1 MPRITKL
8 TPIQI
13 YRLLPKTNCKACGEE
28 SCMAFAIK
36 LLNLQTSIEK
46 CKPLVEDPKYRK
58 NYEELK
64 KLLKPAIREVTIGKG
79 EKSVKI
85 GGEYVMH
92 RHELTFMRKTVIAV
106 TIEDTMK
113 QETIDA
119 RLDLDKKFRFE
130 YLDKVLTLDAIAIKY
145 SSGDPERFVKVFEY
159 VRSRINKPLIVV
171 SLHPK
176 VYEKLGDLLKE
187 ERPLIYAA
195 TRENWHIISDY
206 AKKFE
211 CPITVLHEGDP
222 RYLISLANAIRKRGV
237 EDICIDPGAMPSCL
251 GYAVKTATT
260 FRWLACNEDCE
271 LVGYPI
277 VTSTVP
283 IWMSNLD
290 YNMKLIMEACLASV
304 LIIRYASLLIMYSP
318 EAVTYLPVTVL
329 RENYYSDPRRPTTI
343 QPGLKEIGK
352 PNELSPV
359 LVTCNYALTY
369 SIVTSDLEKGKVD
382 AYLLVIDTEG
392 YAVDVSVAADKFRPE
407 KIAEL
412 IKETGIENKV
422 KHRYLVIPG
431 KAAKLAGSIEEAT
444 GWKVIVGPIDS
455 SDLPNFIEKQW
466 KKIIESLQSGSSSQ
480 EGSQTGQS

>member
-1 MPRITKL
+1 MPKITKL

-46 CKPLVEDPKYRK
+46 CRPLVEDEKYRK

-64 KLLKPAIREVTIGKG
+64 RLLKPSVREVVIGRG

-92 RHELTFMRKTVIAV
+92 RHELTYMRKTVIAV
-106 TIEDTMK
+106 LVEDSMSQEVIDSRIEL
-113 QETIDA
+113 I
-119 RLDLDKKFRFE
+119 KKFRFE
-130 YLDKVLTLDAIAIKY
+130 YLDKVLTLDAIAIKF
-145 SSGDPERFVKVFEY
+145 SSGDFDRFLKVFEY
-159 VRSRINKPLIVV
+159 VRSRIDKPIIVC
-171 SLHPK
+171 SLNPK
-176 VYEKLGDLLKE
+176 LYEKIGELLRD
-187 ERPLIYAA
+187 ERPLIYAV
-195 TRENWHIISDY
+195 TRDNWHIMVDI
-206 AKKFE
+206 AKKFD
-211 CPITVLHEGDP
+211 CPCTVMHVGDL
-222 RYLISLANAIRKRGV
+222 RTLISLVNAVKKRGV
-237 EDICIDPGAMPSCL
+237 EDICIDPGLIPTKL
-251 GYAVKTATT
+251 GYSIKTSTLL
-260 FRWLACNEDCE
+260 RWLACNEEYE
-271 LVGYPI
+271 LAGYPI

-283 IWMSNLD
+283 VWCCDGD
-290 YNMKLIMEACLASV
+290 YTQKVV
-304 LIIRYASLLIMYSP
+304 LESCIAALMIIRYASLLIMYSP
-318 EAVTYLPVTVL
+318 EAVTYLPVVVL

-352 PNELSPV
+352 PSEKSPV

-412 IKETGIENKV
+412 IKSTGIESKV
-422 KHRYLVIPG
+422 KHRYLIIPG
-431 KAAKLAGSIEEAT
+431 KAAKLAGSIEEVT
-444 GWKVIVGPIDS
+444 GWKVIVGPVDS
-455 SDLPNFIEKQW
+455 SELPNFIEKHW
-466 KKIIESLQSGSSSQ
+466 KKIV
-480 EGSQTGQS
+480 EGG

>member
-36 LLNLQTSIEK
+36 LLNLQTSLEK
-46 CKPLVEDPKYRK
+46 CKPLIEDEKYRK

-64 KLLKPAIREVTIGKG
+64 KLLKPAIKEVIIGRD

-92 RHELTFMRKTVIAV
+92 RHELTYLRKPVIAV
-106 TIEDTMK
+106 TIEDTLS
-113 QETIDA
+113 QEAIDS
-119 RLDLDKKFRFE
+119 RLDLVKKFRFE
-130 YLDKVLTLDAIAIKY
+130 YLDKVLTLDAVAIKF
-145 SSGDPERFVKVFEY
+145 SSGDSDRFYKVFEY
-159 VRSRINKPLIVV
+159 VRSRISKPIVLC
-171 SLHPK
+171 SLNPK
-176 VYEKLGDLLKE
+176 VYERLGDLLKD
-187 ERPLIYAA
+187 ERPLIYAL
-195 TRENWHIISDY
+195 TRHNWHVMCDIV
-206 AKKFE
+206 KKYD
-211 CPITVLHEGDP
+211 CPCTVMHVGDI
-222 RYLISLANAIRKRGV
+222 RMLISLVNALKKRGV
-237 EDICIDPGAMPSCL
+237 EDLCIDPGLIPQKL
-251 GYAVKTATT
+251 GYTIKMTT
-260 FRWLACNEDCE
+260 LLRWLACNEE
-271 LVGYPI
+271 FEYAGYPI

-283 IWMSNLD
+283 IWLENID
-290 YNMKLIMEACLASV
+290 YTDKIILESVFAAS
-304 LIIRYASLLIMYSP
+304 LIIRYVNLLIMYSP
-318 EAVTYLPVTVL
+318 EAVTYLPVVVL

-352 PNELSPV
+352 PSEKSPV

-369 SIVTSDLEKGKVD
+369 SIVTSDLAKGKVD

-412 IKETGIENKV
+412 IKETGLESKV
-422 KHRYLVIPG
+422 KHRYLIIPG
-431 KAAKLAGSIEEAT
+431 KAAKLAGSIEEVT

-455 SDLPNFIEKQW
+455 SELPNFIEKQW
-466 KKIIESLQSGSSSQ
+466 RKMFEK
-480 EGSQTGQS
+480 EG